1 MPTNEE
7 LIQKGTIVADDLA
20 AAGKLNPWQANRFID
35 YVFDETFLRNI
46 ARTVKFKPESAKI
59 DKIGVGRRV
68 AMAKKSATDPGKR
81 RKVTTSAIEL
91 TPREIIVPFEIED
104 AFKEINIEGDNVED
118 HIIKMMATQSGNDVE
133 EMSIRGDKVGEA
145 ALEGDLFDQGST
157 TRYIKDEFLAL
168 VDGWIRRADGGH
180 IVDAAGTAIESSI
193 FGDMIKALPHKFS
206 RDRSKLKF
214 YCSPTL
220 EQEYR
225 EKVSTRLTA
234 TGDAALMSKLN
245 LTPYG
250 IELVPVPLWPDY
262 PIIVEDI
269 TLTGTGPHNLRYNN
283 LPTAGSFVVT
293 TNTLG
298 EVPEEAY
305 AETTDYTIN
314 RTNGTISRVGGG
326 TITDG
331 QTVKVTYES
340 GPQVIL
346 THRQNLIVA
355 ISRDVRIEKDRN
367 IFRTVNEYAI
377 TLKTDVNIEEVDAL
391 AKAVNIG

>member
-7 LIQKGTIVADDLA
+7 LIQKGTIVAEDLA
-20 AAGKLNPWQANRFID
+20 AAGKLNPWQSNKFLD
-35 YVFDETFLRNI
+35 YVFDETWLRKI

-81 RKVTTSAIEL
+81 RKISTSAIEL

-118 HIIKMMATQSGNDVE
+118 HIIKMMATQAGNDVE
-133 EMSIRGDKVGEA
+133 ELSIRGDILGEA
-145 ALEGDLFDQGST
+145 ALEGDLFDGGST

-168 VDGWIRRADGGH
+168 VNGWLRLADSGH
-180 IVDAAGTAIESSI
+180 QVDAGGTAIESSI
-193 FGDMIKALPHKFS
+193 FGDLIKALPHKFS

-214 YCSPTL
+214 FCSPTL

-250 IELVPVPLWPDY
+250 IELVPVPLWPDN
-262 PIIVEDI
+262 PVVVENI
-269 TLTGTGPHNLRYNN
+269 TMTGTGAHNLRFNH

-293 TNTLG
+293 TSTLA
-298 EVPEEAY
+298 EIPENAY
-305 AETTDYTIN
+305 AETTDYTID
-314 RTNGTISRVGGG
+314 RTAGTITRVGGG
-326 TITDG
+326 SITDG
-331 QTVKVTYES
+331 QVVKVTYET
-340 GPQVIL
+340 GPVVIL
-346 THRQNLIVA
+346 THIQNFIVA

-377 TLKTDVNIEEVDAL
+377 TLKTDVQIEEVDAL
-391 AKAVNIG
+391 AKASNIG